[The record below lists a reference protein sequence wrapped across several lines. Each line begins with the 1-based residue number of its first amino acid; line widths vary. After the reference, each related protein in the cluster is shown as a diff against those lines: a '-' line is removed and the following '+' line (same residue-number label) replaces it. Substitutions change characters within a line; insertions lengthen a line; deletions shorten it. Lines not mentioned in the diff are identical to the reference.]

1 MVAEISPTGLGA
13 TPPGEGSAKLDSKT
27 DGLDSS
33 FLEALDSAKPGNLA
47 SPSAPTKP
55 KVSSKDEESK
65 TDSAK
70 DPKDSL
76 PLPKGAPVAAK
87 NASAPS
93 NGDLLKK
100 ILKDGA
106 DGVDLDDEDGDL
118 GVGLVAAPK
127 DASSTKVSLPPK
139 VPLPLSSPQAN
150 GLEALDSQGEKSL
163 EDIKKDAL
171 SKNLNLKELE
181 LSKGGKGIKLGAKD
195 LIDKDLLDK
204 NMRTLN
210 GSLQARG
217 DSAARSISQSSQA
230 AAALLG
236 DSMSEFS
243 QKELLLADLLNRY
256 DAADNAKRRMLNEG
270 EKLQYKVGDGDKAL
284 VIDRRS
290 KPPKNIVDS
299 KLRNEE
305 REQAFLEKMHEILGD
320 EELGDLIDSKA
331 RRAALAGASK
341 TLEMPKIPTL
351 PTATTSLAQGML
363 GGQGGVDSQN
373 LPFDFD
379 TNKAFDEAFTQ
390 NLKHD
395 KAKVTET
402 EIKDSK
408 KVEEGSKER
417 IEAKSETSGVQTK
430 QELTARVA
438 MAKETLR
445 YFASQ
450 LKDEILNYKPPV
462 TKINLELNPA
472 SLGQVSLSISKK
484 GKDLQVSITSNASVM
499 SLFVQNAQDLRQN
512 LMQIGFNNLD
522 LSFGSHGNGAGGG
535 ASDGQENEKESP
547 MISIEEAQEAEL
559 RGEVPQSL
567 EIRLSQYA

>member
-13 TPPGEGSAKLDSKT
+13 TPPGEGSARLDSKA

-33 FLEALDSAKPGNLA
+33 FLEALDSAKPVG
-47 SPSAPTKP
+47 SAAPGAPAKP
-55 KVSSKDEESK
+55 KASSQDEESK
-65 TDSAK
+65 TGTK
-70 DPKDSL
+70 DPRDSL

-87 NASAPS
+87 SASAPS

-106 DGVDLDDEDGDL
+106 EGSDLE
-118 GVGLVAAPK
+118 VGLAAAPK

-139 VPLPLSSPQAN
+139 VPLPLGSTQAG
-150 GLEALDSQGEKSL
+150 GLETLDSQGEKSL

-181 LSKGGKGIKLGAKD
+181 LSKGGKSTKLGAKD

-204 NMRTLN
+204 NMRVLN

-305 REQAFLEKMHEILGD
+305 REHAFLEKMHEILGD
-320 EELGDLIDSKA
+320 EELGDLIDSSKA
-331 RRAALAGASK
+331 RRAALASASK
-341 TLEMPKIPTL
+341 TLEMPKIPT
-351 PTATTSLAQGML
+351 PTPSLAQGML
-363 GGQGGVDSQN
+363 GGQGGGDSQN
-373 LPFDFD
+373 ALFDFD

-395 KAKVTET
+395 KAKVGEA
-402 EIKDSK
+402 EFKDSK

-438 MAKETLR
+438 MAKEALR
-445 YFASQ
+445 HFASQ
-450 LKDEILNYKPPV
+450 LKEEILNYKPPV

-559 RGEVPQSL
+559 RGEVPESL